1 MFLADWCDNPVHQL
15 PLQNQDKQQACP
27 EGIIIYVGR
36 GGAWLIRHL
45 WKSDL
50 QTCLLKSCLNTWSI
64 QLHPSHG
71 QIDTMT
77 NLPNQEKS
85 NHTVWVVDHVVVIII
100 IMMIMLFFCYVNNK
114 NNYGQIWI
122 PCHHSYWHFLLING
136 FYYLL
141 VSLKS
146 VVLDIYIYMCVYIDR

>member
-1 MFLADWCDNPVHQL
+1 MIA
-15 PLQNQDKQQACP
+15 ACFWQIGAMTQFISFHYKIKINNKP
-27 EGIIIYVGR
+27 AQKALLYTWG

-50 QTCLLKSCLNTWSI
+50 QTRLLKSCLNTWST

-77 NLPNQEKS
+77 NLPYQEKS

-100 IMMIMLFFCYVNNK
+100 IMMMMMLFFLYVNNK

-122 PCHHSYWHFLLING
+122 LCHHSYWHFLLING
-136 FYYLL
+136 FYIL

-146 VVLDIYIYMCVYIDR
+146 VVLDIHII